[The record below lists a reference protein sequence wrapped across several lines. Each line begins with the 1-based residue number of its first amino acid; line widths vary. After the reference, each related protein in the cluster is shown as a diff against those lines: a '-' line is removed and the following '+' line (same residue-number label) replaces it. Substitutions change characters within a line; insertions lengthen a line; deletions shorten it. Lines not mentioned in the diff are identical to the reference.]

1 MAISCDNS
9 PVDSGLFLGYELN
22 DWLALEAGYDHFSE
36 FNASYPAQG
45 APAHSAAYEGD
56 LNGLSFVALSR
67 I

>member
-1 MAISCDNS
+1 MVISCDNS

-45 APAHSAAYEGD
+45 GPGA
-56 LNGLSFVALSR
+56 
-67 I
+67 